1 MTRADRTRIRRIENL
16 AIIAGL
22 LSLIVVAMC
31 RPYMDQPT
39 VSAASAVRG

>member
-1 MTRADRTRIRRIENL
+1 VTLADLNRTRRIENL
-16 AIIAGL
+16 AIVFGL

>member
-1 MTRADRTRIRRIENL
+1 MTLQELNRTRRIENL
-16 AIIAGL
+16 AIVLGL
-22 LSLIVVAMC
+22 VSLIVVAMC